1 MPSSTNDNSGRTA
14 GKGMLIFSFSI
25 GLALLTIFFDD
36 LLQERVNPNQNP
48 ASIELIS
55 GVREVKLKRNRQ
67 GHYIAN
73 GEINSIPVTFL
84 VDTGATD
91 VAIPESI
98 ANQAGLPK
106 GEARQAAT
114 ANGIVNVYSTKVASL
129 TLGNISLYDIDA
141 SITPSMFN
149 DTILLGMSALSE
161 IDFSQVGA
169 SLTLKQTPN

>member
-1 MPSSTNDNSGRTA
+1 MSLSVKGKLSRKLSVESGTSKA
-14 GKGMLIFSFSI
+14 GKEWKKQS
-25 GLALLTIFFDD
+25 
-36 LLQERVNPNQNP
+36 
-48 ASIELIS
+48 
-55 GVREVKLKRNRQ
+55 
-67 GHYIAN
+67 
-73 GEINSIPVTFL
+73 FL

>member
-1 MPSSTNDNSGRTA
+1 MPSSTQDNSGRTA
-14 GKGMLIFSFSI
+14 GKGMLILSLAI

-36 LLQERVNPNQNP
+36 LLQKRLNPNRHP
-48 ASIELIS
+48 TSIELTS
-55 GVREVKLKRNRQ
+55 GTREVTLKRNRQ
-67 GHYIAN
+67 GHYIAS

-84 VDTGATD
+84 IDTGATD
-91 VAIPESI
+91 VAIPENI

-114 ANGIVNVYSTKVASL
+114 ANGIVSVYSTKVGSL
-129 TLGNISLYDIDA
+129 TLGNISLHDIDA

-149 DTILLGMSALSE
+149 DTILLGMSALRQ

-169 SLTLKQTPN
+169 ALTLKQIPN